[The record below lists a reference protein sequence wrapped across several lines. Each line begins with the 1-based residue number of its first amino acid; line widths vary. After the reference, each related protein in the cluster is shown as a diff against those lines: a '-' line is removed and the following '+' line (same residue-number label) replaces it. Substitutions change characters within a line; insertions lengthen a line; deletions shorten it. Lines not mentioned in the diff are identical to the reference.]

1 MPLHEERRGPGGERR
16 RGVAGPPFSAAAD
29 ASATDNPRTTQR
41 IDRQMNRN
49 NKANRP
55 YLSADKANGVIVSA
69 STTIRD
75 I

>member
-1 MPLHEERRGPGGERR
+1 
-16 RGVAGPPFSAAAD
+16 
-29 ASATDNPRTTQR
+29 
-41 IDRQMNRN
+41 MNRN

-55 YLSADKANGVIVSA
+55 YLSADKAKGVIVSA

>member
-1 MPLHEERRGPGGERR
+1 
-16 RGVAGPPFSAAAD
+16 
-29 ASATDNPRTTQR
+29 
-41 IDRQMNRN
+41 MNRN